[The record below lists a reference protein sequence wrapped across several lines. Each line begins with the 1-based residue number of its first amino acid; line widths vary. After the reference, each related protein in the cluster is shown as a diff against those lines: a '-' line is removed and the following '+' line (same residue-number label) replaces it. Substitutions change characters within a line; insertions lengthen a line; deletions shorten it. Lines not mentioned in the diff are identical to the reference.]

1 MLKLFKK
8 KEIFLA
14 PLSGKLIPLEEV
26 SDPVFAQKMM
36 GDGFAIKPESTNITA
51 PMSGE
56 ITVCFP
62 TQHAIGMKTENGVD
76 ILLHVGIDTVKLQ
89 GEGFHT
95 HVQQGQKVNQG
106 DTLVEVDV
114 ELLKTKG
121 YDPTVM
127 VLFPDRTIQMEEQLG
142 LVKEQ
147 QAIAIKL

>member
-14 PLSGKLIPLEEV
+14 PLSGKLIPIEEV

-36 GDGFAIKPESTNITA
+36 GDGFAIIPESTNITA
-51 PMSGE
+51 PMSGV

-89 GEGFHT
+89 GEGFQT

-106 DTLVEVDV
+106 DALVEVDI

-121 YDPTVM
+121 YDSTVM
-127 VLFPDRTIQMEEQLG
+127 VLFPDRTIQMEEQPG